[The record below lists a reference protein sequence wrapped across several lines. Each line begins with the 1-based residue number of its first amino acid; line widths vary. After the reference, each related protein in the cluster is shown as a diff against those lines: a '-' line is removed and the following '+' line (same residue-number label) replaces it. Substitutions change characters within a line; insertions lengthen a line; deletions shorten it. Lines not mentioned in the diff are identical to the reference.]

1 MTVRVRWRRG
11 APGLAARWGLRRR
24 VVGTFAVLSLGL
36 SLILCVLAWF
46 LVTSSVLRDQRA
58 SSLAAT
64 SIDASHLDAR
74 LGVSGTT
81 MTVALDELPRTLAT
95 AAIAEVGDRWYASAP
110 TLGPGVLP
118 AELVRLVSD
127 QQAATQRI
135 EVDGSLFLAVGL
147 PLPGRGV
154 SLFELYP
161 MDQTEQALRALS
173 IGLGSALVVTVT
185 LGVAL
190 GRLATRVA
198 LRPLERL
205 NAGAA
210 EVAAGRLGVRL
221 EHGGDPDLVP
231 LTESFNRTVAALDHR
246 VIADARFA
254 SDVSHELRT
263 PLTTMLNSMQ
273 VILNRED
280 SLPPSLREP
289 VELLA
294 DELTRFRHL
303 VTDLLEIARYEAGD
317 QLVLDHALVGDLV
330 RRAADGE
337 AGREVTEVADEVRQL
352 VLQVDKRRLERVVAN
367 LVRNAEDHG
376 GGCVGVRVEGAGSGV
391 RVLVDDAGQGVPPD
405 LRERVFDRFTRGSG
419 TTSAGVGLGLS
430 IVLRH
435 VALHGGTV
443 VVRDR
448 PGGGARFVVDL
459 PGDTRR

>member
-1 MTVRVRWRRG
+1 MGRRPRTLAGRRG
-11 APGLAARWGLRRR
+11 ATRSGLRRR
-24 VVGTFAVLSLGL
+24 VVTTFALLSLGL
-36 SLILCVLAWF
+36 SLLLSVLAWF
-46 LVTSSVLRDQRA
+46 VVTSSVLRDQRA
-58 SSLAAT
+58 SALAAT
-64 SIDASHLDAR
+64 SLDASHLDAR
-74 LGVSGTT
+74 LGVGGTS
-81 MTVALDELPRTLAT
+81 MTAAMDELPRTEAT
-95 AAIAEVGDRWYASAP
+95 AAIAEVDEFWYASAP
-110 TLGPGVLP
+110 TLGNRVLP
-118 AELVRLVSD
+118 QELVDLVGNR
-127 QQAATQRI
+127 QAATQRI
-135 EVDGSLFLAVGL
+135 EVDGQLFLAVGM
-147 PLPGRGV
+147 PVAGRGA

-161 MDQTEQALRALS
+161 MDQTEQAVQALS
-173 IGLGSALVVTVT
+173 VGLSAAMLVTTT
-185 LGVAL
+185 LGIAL
-190 GRLATRVA
+190 GNLAARVA

-205 NAGAA
+205 NEGAA

-221 EHGGDPDLVP
+221 DPEGDPDLVP
-231 LTESFNRTVAALDHR
+231 LAESFNRTVADLDHR

-289 VELLA
+289 VGLLA

-317 QLVLDHALVGDLV
+317 ALVVDRVVVADLV

-337 AGREVTEVADEVRQL
+337 AGRPLTEVDDDVAEST
-352 VLQVDKRRLERVVAN
+352 LQVDKRRLDRVVAN

-376 GGCVGVRVEGAGSGV
+376 GGCVGVRVRRGEGSI
-391 RVLVDDAGQGVPPD
+391 RVLVDDDGPGVPPE

-419 TTSAGVGLGLS
+419 TTAAGVGLGLS

-443 VVRDR
+443 SVEER

-459 PGDTRR
+459 PTDARR